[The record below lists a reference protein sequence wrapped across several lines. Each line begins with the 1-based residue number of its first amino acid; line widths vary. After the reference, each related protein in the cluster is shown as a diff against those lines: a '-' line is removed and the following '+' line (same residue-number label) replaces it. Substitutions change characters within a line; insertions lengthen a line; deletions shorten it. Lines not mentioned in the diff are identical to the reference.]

1 MGLFKWGS
9 ENTVSKPFDFS
20 LDRPILEEYIDE
32 NFLKEVRQC

>member
-1 MGLFKWGS
+1 MNCLKLIDS
-9 ENTVSKPFDFS
+9 FDFS